1 MANTRSDHVTEPLR
15 TMDASLLNW
24 SARQYG
30 IEPRRSCLIKDSDY
44 VYLSESAVRSM
55 SRLQRN
61 MVLVWRRRN
70 AVAAVAAVVGPSRL
84 SHTVQSTSDGIQMH

>member
-1 MANTRSDHVTEPLR
+1 
-15 TMDASLLNW
+15 MDASLLNW

-70 AVAAVAAVVGPSRL
+70 AVAAVVGPSRL